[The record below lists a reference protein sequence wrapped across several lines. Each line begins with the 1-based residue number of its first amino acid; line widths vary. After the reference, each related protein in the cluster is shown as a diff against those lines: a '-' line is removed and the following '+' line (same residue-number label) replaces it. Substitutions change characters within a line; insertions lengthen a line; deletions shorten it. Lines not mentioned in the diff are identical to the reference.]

1 MMSQKKERKRV
12 LVLCKNEN
20 VSGFNTV
27 LPGNEESLKSV
38 DDRSFKLTISLED
51 KSRIVESSF
60 LLPEH
65 I

>member
-27 LPGNEESLKSV
+27 RPGKEESLKSV
-38 DDRSFKLTISLED
+38 DDRPFKLTVSLED
-51 KSRIVESSF
+51 KSRIVESSL

>member
-1 MMSQKKERKRV
+1 V

-27 LPGNEESLKSV
+27 RPGNEESLKSV
-38 DDRSFKLTISLED
+38 DDRPFKLTISLED
-51 KSRIVESSF
+51 KSRIVESSL